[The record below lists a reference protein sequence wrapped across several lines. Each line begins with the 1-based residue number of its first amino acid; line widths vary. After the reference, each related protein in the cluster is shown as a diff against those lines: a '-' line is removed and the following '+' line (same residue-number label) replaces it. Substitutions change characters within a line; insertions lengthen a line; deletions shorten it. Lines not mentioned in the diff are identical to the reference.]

1 MGKLKYIRLILLA
14 IIVSCP
20 LQNLLPQEKQN
31 GGKRIVEIL
40 HSNLML
46 SQGDFRRLVGEVSL
60 RHKEMYMTCDSAH
73 YFEKTRVVKA
83 YSNIHIQKGDTLH
96 IYGEYLLYN
105 SDNEMAELEENV
117 LLIDRDTKLYTD
129 HIYYDMANEVAKYNT
144 GGRILNKEN
153 TLTSISG
160 IYYSETEIFNFKDSV
175 KLVNPDYTMYSDTLV
190 YDTKNETAYFFGP
203 SEIFGDSLYAK
214 CEEGW
219 YDTKNKVSLLR
230 KNALID
236 NEEQVISGD
245 SLFYDDEAGFG
256 SAFYNVTIN
265 DRTRDIIL
273 KGNRSWYYSDPEEFM
288 ITDSAQFIQASED
301 DYLYMHA
308 DSLWSVTTPGQLDA
322 SDKQL
327 LRAWYGVRIFSND
340 LQGKCDSLVYSTTD
354 SIVRLYDS
362 PVLWADQNQLMADSI
377 LLFIKNDVID
387 RMELYGS
394 AYVIEKIDTTRFN
407 QIRGSVL
414 TGYFRENEIY
424 RIQVRGNA
432 ENIYYAVD
440 EGKLVGVNQGTCAT
454 MDIYLQEGKITDIY
468 MFQGPDGSLDPPLL
482 KSPFERRYD
491 SFSWLNNIRPKNRF
505 DIFRET
511 KE

>member
-1 MGKLKYIRLILLA
+1 MGKLKSIRLILLA

-60 RHKEMYMTCDSAH
+60 KHKEMYMTCDSAH

-245 SLFYDDEAGFG
+245 SLFYDDEAG
-256 SAFYNVTIN
+256 IP
-265 DRTRDIIL
+265 RT
-273 KGNRSWYYSDPEEFM
+273 
-288 ITDSAQFIQASED
+288 
-301 DYLYMHA
+301 
-308 DSLWSVTTPGQLDA
+308 
-322 SDKQL
+322 
-327 LRAWYGVRIFSND
+327 
-340 LQGKCDSLVYSTTD
+340 
-354 SIVRLYDS
+354 
-362 PVLWADQNQLMADSI
+362 
-377 LLFIKNDVID
+377 
-387 RMELYGS
+387 
-394 AYVIEKIDTTRFN
+394 
-407 QIRGSVL
+407 
-414 TGYFRENEIY
+414 
-424 RIQVRGNA
+424 
-432 ENIYYAVD
+432 
-440 EGKLVGVNQGTCAT
+440 
-454 MDIYLQEGKITDIY
+454 
-468 MFQGPDGSLDPPLL
+468 
-482 KSPFERRYD
+482 
-491 SFSWLNNIRPKNRF
+491 
-505 DIFRET
+505 
-511 KE
+511 